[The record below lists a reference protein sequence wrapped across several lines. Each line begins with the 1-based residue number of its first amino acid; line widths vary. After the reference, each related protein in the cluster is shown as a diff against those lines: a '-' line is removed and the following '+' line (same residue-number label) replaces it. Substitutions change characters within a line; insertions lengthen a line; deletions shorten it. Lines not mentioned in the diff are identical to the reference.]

1 MVNKTDVGKR
11 ISRLR
16 KNLGYSQAE
25 FAEILDVSPQA
36 VSKWETGLTLPAI
49 EVLLNISWICKTSI
63 NNILEGDDYI
73 ECDVVGIDRGLLRL
87 NKFLVCP
94 ECKKPLK
101 LNTQNLKTLFF
112 ECENI
117 HRYYAIDGV
126 VDFKTREIP
135 GEQWSLSYRNYD
147 EYLYEHHRPENPNYK
162 RGLDRDDVIWKE
174 IEKLHPRVILDIA
187 CGTGQGIKRQIK
199 RINWPTTV
207 IMVDISHRILK
218 WNKIYYS
225 TEWKNPYVEMVY
237 IACDGANLPVLSDS
251 VDVVF
256 SYGGYESMQAKMP
269 DGFREAFRAL
279 KSGGHAIYTKSL
291 VEDHK
296 SENTKKWIDLLLS
309 DANYEEKL

>member
-73 ECDVVGIDRGLLRL
+73 EYDVVGIDRGLLRL

-135 GEQWSLSYRNYD
+135 G
-147 EYLYEHHRPENPNYK
+147 
-162 RGLDRDDVIWKE
+162 
-174 IEKLHPRVILDIA
+174 
-187 CGTGQGIKRQIK
+187 
-199 RINWPTTV
+199 
-207 IMVDISHRILK
+207 
-218 WNKIYYS
+218 
-225 TEWKNPYVEMVY
+225 
-237 IACDGANLPVLSDS
+237 
-251 VDVVF
+251 
-256 SYGGYESMQAKMP
+256 
-269 DGFREAFRAL
+269 
-279 KSGGHAIYTKSL
+279 
-291 VEDHK
+291 
-296 SENTKKWIDLLLS
+296 
-309 DANYEEKL
+309 